1 MVAKGRNSI
10 LHLSRTAISESYET
24 VSYTLTIYM
33 QTYVKHSKIFEI
45 MDSLSI
51 SLTVIV
57 LINSRDLWHNND
69 IKIQF

>member
-10 LHLSRTAISESYET
+10 LHLSRTAITESYET
-24 VSYTLTIYM
+24 VSYRLTIYM

-51 SLTVIV
+51 SLLTVIV
-57 LINSRDLWHNND
+57 LI
-69 IKIQF
+69 

>member
-10 LHLSRTAISESYET
+10 LHLSRTVITESYET
-24 VSYTLTIYM
+24 VSYRLTIYM

-51 SLTVIV
+51 SLLTVIV
-57 LINSRDLWHNND
+57 
-69 IKIQF
+69 

>member
-1 MVAKGRNSI
+1 
-10 LHLSRTAISESYET
+10 
-24 VSYTLTIYM
+24 M

-51 SLTVIV
+51 NLTVIV
-57 LINSRDLWHNND
+57 LINSRDPWHNND

>member
-1 MVAKGRNSI
+1 MVAKGRNFI
-10 LHLSRTAISESYET
+10 LHLSRTAITESYET
-24 VSYTLTIYM
+24 VSYRLTIYM

-57 LINSRDLWHNND
+57 YKNCRDLWLNND